1 MTRCVMKS
9 TDSSICSDV
18 IAKTVFC
25 GIVCIT
31 CFLSAHAADGDTDTE
46 AVVRPVTAA
55 YTVEAGTSHLAD
67 TYLTPLKYSGWSM
80 GLGYERM
87 QAMRFDPERWVM
99 QLKLRVEIDRT
110 ENPVR
115 NAVMWYGGVDFSWG
129 MMYRWRNILPNL
141 TIGAGGAARMD
152 LGCLYNARNGNN
164 PASARAAVTVGM
176 TGYVAWQTRLW
187 RIPVTLR
194 YQPALPVV
202 GAFFSPDYGE
212 LYYEIYLGNRSGLAH
227 CAWWGSY
234 FAMENLVTADMHF
247 GATSVRIGYRNNT
260 QSARVNNITSRH
272 ITHCAV
278 IGVAGEWISLARGR
292 GIPSRTRIVTA
303 LY

>member
-1 MTRCVMKS
+1 
-9 TDSSICSDV
+9 
-18 IAKTVFC
+18 
-25 GIVCIT
+25 
-31 CFLSAHAADGDTDTE
+31 
-46 AVVRPVTAA
+46 
-55 YTVEAGTSHLAD
+55 
-67 TYLTPLKYSGWSM
+67 
-80 GLGYERM
+80 
-87 QAMRFDPERWVM
+87 
-99 QLKLRVEIDRT
+99 
-110 ENPVR
+110 
-115 NAVMWYGGVDFSWG
+115 MWYGGVDFSWG

-164 PASARAAVTVGM
+164 PRVGSCGCYGRHDGIRGLADACMAYSSHSSLSA
-176 TGYVAWQTRLW
+176 
-187 RIPVTLR
+187 
-194 YQPALPVV
+194 ALPVV